1 MTAAALWLFPEAPD
15 KEKDRIIIL
24 PKGEMFMFFFGD
36 VVDGAWV
43 KQRLM
48 VSEERRKDQGKS
60 WPTTRN
66 S

>member
-1 MTAAALWLFPEAPD
+1 
-15 KEKDRIIIL
+15 
-24 PKGEMFMFFFGD
+24 MFFFGD

-48 VSEERRKDQGKS
+48 VSEERRKDRGKP
-60 WPTTRN
+60 WPTKRN